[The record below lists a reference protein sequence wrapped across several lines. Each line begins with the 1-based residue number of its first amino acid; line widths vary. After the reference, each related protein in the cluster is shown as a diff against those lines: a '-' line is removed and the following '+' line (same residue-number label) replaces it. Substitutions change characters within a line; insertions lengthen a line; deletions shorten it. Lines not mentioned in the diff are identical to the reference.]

1 MAKIRVYELARQ
13 LNTTNVELLEKLREL
28 NISVKSHMSAVDEQA
43 IALVKEVMF
52 GEKSEVVVERRVRDT
67 VIRRRRKLVKKSV
80 SEMQEPTPE
89 VEGEVPGVPEPV
101 QMEEVS
107 KPESE
112 PEGTSPEITERVSE
126 EERVVRLVE
135 PEEPAIEIEKEGLE
149 KPAVSPE
156 VGKVEPEEP
165 EPTKKAK
172 ARKKP
177 RGKKEQAA
185 KIIKLPEAR
194 PAALSGTET
203 VSEIG
208 VGETKRRKKPA
219 GVDKKVIALEQKK
232 TPHVPKG
239 KKKREKVAPADKFG
253 EDKRPSKKKVAFR
266 KKEVLDR
273 SDLYDN
279 RVMRGRKTKKGRK
292 GKLALKGEKT
302 AITTPKA
309 IKRRIKVDDVIV
321 VSDLAKRMGIKA
333 SEVIRQLMT
342 LGVMASMNQA
352 IDFET
357 AVVVAG
363 EFSYEVERAAFEEEN
378 ILRIE
383 EDTPDKLQPRP
394 PVVTIMGHVDHGK
407 TSLLD
412 AIRETSVIEGE
423 AGGITQ
429 HIGAY
434 YVTVD
439 DRQIVFLDTPG
450 HEAFT
455 AMRARGA
462 EVTDLVVLVVA
473 ADDGAMPQTIEAINH
488 AKAANVP
495 ILAAVNKIDKPDAE
509 PDRVKRELAEHGLS
523 PEDWGGDTV
532 FVNVSAKQRTGL
544 DELLEMIL
552 LQADVLEL
560 KANPDKAASGRVVEA
575 KLDVG
580 RGAVATVLVQ
590 EGTLRAGDALVCGLH
605 YGKIRAMVDDRG
617 HRVDHAG
624 PSIPVE
630 IQGLAGVPMAGDEFV
645 VVADEK
651 VSKQVS
657 MHRVQKQRAKD
668 LATTSTLTLEKYYEQ
683 MQGGLVKDL
692 NLIIRADVQG
702 SIEAL
707 SESIQKIPSPE
718 VKVNIVHSAT
728 GAMSESDIMLAT
740 VSNAIIV
747 GFNVRPNP
755 KVRDFASEQNVDIK
769 YYNVIYNVV
778 NDIKKAMVGLMEP
791 TFEEHFVGRAEV
803 RQTFHV
809 AKVGTI
815 AGSYVT
821 EGKIE
826 RGQSARLLRDG
837 VVVHDG
843 KIGSLRR
850 FKDDAKEVQ
859 SGYECGIGMDNFN
872 DIKVNDIIECYRV
885 EEVAPVLE

>member
-1 MAKIRVYELARQ
+1 MAKTRVYELARQ
-13 LNTTNVELLEKLREL
+13 LNTTNKELLEKLKSL
-28 NISVKSHMSAVDEQA
+28 NISVKSHMSGVDEEA
-43 IALVKEVMF
+43 VALVKEVLF
-52 GEKSEVVVERRVRDT
+52 GEKSEVVVEKRVKAT
-67 VIRRRRKLVKKSV
+67 VIRRRKKLVKKPV
-80 SEMQEPTPE
+80 AKEDVPPEDVEAAQQEEAVGPE
-89 VEGEVPGVPEPV
+89 V
-101 QMEEVS
+101 
-107 KPESE
+107 KPEEISPAI
-112 PEGTSPEITERVSE
+112 PEGIE
-126 EERVVRLVE
+126 EEKVVSLSEAERPSTDLETEMSETASVE
-135 PEEPAIEIEKEGLE
+135 PEEVTTPPDEKE
-149 KPAVSPE
+149 A
-156 VGKVEPEEP
+156 
-165 EPTKKAK
+165 TKKSK

-177 RGKKEQAA
+177 KAKKEKPA
-185 KIIKLPEAR
+185 KIIKLPEAKPVEM
-194 PAALSGTET
+194 PAAET
-203 VSEIG
+203 VPDIAADTGGTPEPTVVEAFSQDD
-208 VGETKRRKKPA
+208 KRA
-219 GVDKKVIALEQKK
+219 AASV
-232 TPHVPKG
+232 KG
-239 KKKREKVAPADKFG
+239 KKKKKGKVLLDETIA
-253 EDKRPSKKKVAFR
+253 EDKRFQKKKTAFR
-266 KKEVLDR
+266 KKEILDR
-273 SDLYDN
+273 SDLYDSKLL
-279 RVMRGRKTKKGRK
+279 RGRRAQRARR
-292 GKLALKGEKT
+292 GKVALKGEKT

-309 IKRRIKVDDVIV
+309 IKRRIKVDDAIV

-333 SEVIRQLMT
+333 SEVIKQLMA
-342 LGVMASMNQA
+342 LGVIASMNQA

-363 EFSYEVERAAFEEEN
+363 EFDYEVEKAAFEEED
-378 ILRIE
+378 IIRVV
-383 EDTPDKLQPRP
+383 EDAPETLQTRP

-412 AIRETSVIEGE
+412 AIRETNVIEGE

-434 YVTVD
+434 CVTIQ

-462 EVTDLVVLVVA
+462 EITDLVVLVVA
-473 ADDGAMPQTIEAINH
+473 ADDGVMPQTIEAINH

-495 ILAAVNKIDKPDAE
+495 ILAAVNKIDKADAE
-509 PDRVKRELAEHGLS
+509 PDRVMRELAEHGLN
-523 PEDWGGDTV
+523 PEEWGGDTV
-532 FVNVSAKQRTGL
+532 FVNVSAKQQVGL

-580 RGAVATVLVQ
+580 RGSVATVLVQ

-605 YGKIRAMVDDRG
+605 HGKIRAMNDDRG
-617 HRVDHAG
+617 HRLDVAG

-630 IQGLAGVPMAGDEFV
+630 IQGLAGVPGAGDEFI

-651 VSKQVS
+651 VAKQVS
-657 MHRVQKQRAKD
+657 VHRVQKQRVKD
-668 LATTSTLTLEKYYEQ
+668 LARTSTLTLEKYYEQ
-683 MQGGLVKDL
+683 MQSGLVKDL
-692 NLIIRADVQG
+692 NLIIRTDVQG

-707 SESIQKIPSPE
+707 SEAIHKIPSSE
-718 VKVNIVHSAT
+718 VNVNIVHSAT
-728 GAMSESDIMLAT
+728 GAIAESDITLAT

-755 KVRDFASEQNVDIK
+755 KVRDLAQEHNVDIRF
-769 YYNVIYNVV
+769 YDVIYNVI

-815 AGSYVT
+815 AGCYVT
-821 EGKIE
+821 EGKVA

-859 SGYECGIGMDNFN
+859 SGYECGVGLENYN
-872 DIKVNDIIECYRV
+872 DVKVNDVIECYRV
-885 EEVAPVLE
+885 EEIAPVLE

>member
-13 LNTTNVELLEKLREL
+13 LNTTNAELIAKLKEM
-28 NISVKSHMSAVDEQA
+28 NVAVKSHMSAVDEQT
-43 IALVKEVMF
+43 IGLVKEVMF
-52 GEKSEVVVERRVRDT
+52 GGKSEVVVERRVKDT
-67 VIRRRRKLVKKSV
+67 VIRRRKKLVKKPVAKAQEPV
-80 SEMQEPTPE
+80 SEGEAQVPEGPEPLKEEDVSTPE
-89 VEGEVPGVPEPV
+89 KAPE
-101 QMEEVS
+101 
-107 KPESE
+107 E
-112 PEGTSPEITERVSE
+112 PSPEITEEVSKDDK
-126 EERVVRLVE
+126 VVRLVT
-135 PEEPAIEIEKEGLE
+135 
-149 KPAVSPE
+149 
-156 VGKVEPEEP
+156 P
-165 EPTKKAK
+165 EPPAADMEEGKGEPKAPESPRKAK
-172 ARKKP
+172 AKKKP
-177 RGKKEQAA
+177 KTKKEPAA
-185 KIIKLPEAR
+185 KIIKLPEAK
-194 PAALSGTET
+194 PAAPPEIET
-203 VSEIG
+203 APEM
-208 VGETKRRKKPA
+208 EAAEMDRKKEPA
-219 GVDKKVIALEQKK
+219 SADRMAPEYKEA
-232 TPHVPKG
+232 TPISKG
-239 KKKREKVAPADKFG
+239 KKKKKEKAASTDRFG
-253 EDKRPSKKKVAFR
+253 EDKRPFKKKIAFR

-273 SDLYDN
+273 SDLYDSKA
-279 RVMRGRKTKKGRK
+279 MRGRKAKKARK
-292 GKLALKGEKT
+292 GKLAIKGEKT

-333 SEVIRQLMT
+333 SEVITQLMG

-357 AVVVAG
+357 AVVVAS
-363 EFSYEVERAAFEEEN
+363 EFNFEVERAAFEEEE
-378 ILRIE
+378 ILRVE

-412 AIRETSVIEGE
+412 AIRETNVIDGE

-439 DRQIVFLDTPG
+439 DRQVVFLDTPG

-473 ADDGAMPQTIEAINH
+473 ADDGVMPQTIEAINH

-532 FVNVSAKQRTGL
+532 FINVSAKQKTGL

-560 KANPDKAASGRVVEA
+560 KANPDKAASGRAVEA

-580 RGAVATVLVQ
+580 RGPVATVLIQ

-617 HRVDHAG
+617 QRVDDAG

-630 IQGLAGVPMAGDEFV
+630 IQGLSGVPMAGDEFV

-651 VSKQVS
+651 VAKQVS
-657 MHRVQKQRAKD
+657 MHRVQKQRVKD

-692 NLIIRADVQG
+692 NLIIRGDVQG

-707 SESIQKIPSPE
+707 SEAIQKIPSTE
-718 VKVNIVHSAT
+718 VNVNIIHSAT

-740 VSNAIIV
+740 VSNAIII

-755 KVRDFASEQNVDIK
+755 KVRDFATEHNVDIK
-769 YYNVIYNVV
+769 YYNVIYNAV

-803 RQTFHV
+803 RQIFHV
-809 AKVGTI
+809 TKAGTI

-837 VVVHDG
+837 VVVHDS

-859 SGYECGIGMDNFN
+859 SGYECGIGLENFN